1 MADTGWISIHRK
13 IRECVIWD
21 SDEPFTRRD
30 AWIDL
35 LLLANHRDKETIFD
49 GEKIT
54 IRRGQYL
61 TSVRKLAQ
69 EWHWGKDK
77 TLKYLKLL
85 EECEMITRDADSRRT
100 LITIVNYCL
109 YQDKSDDVADSN
121 KDSEQTVNRH
131 SSATNNNINNDNNKK
146 EKINKKEKPDIL
158 FERLS
163 QEYLFSDR
171 IIESLREWFEYKTER
186 KDTFVV
192 SGMKKALT
200 QIQSKINSFGEDYVI
215 EVVNNSMAHSWQ
227 GLTWDSVKPS
237 DIKSK
242 PTYKT
247 IPKEQWDSYMWNDA
261 IKDGYVT
268 NEDFREWRKE
278 HVVV

>member
-54 IRRGQYL
+54 VKRGQYL

-109 YQDKSDDVADSN
+109 YQDKNDDVADSE

-131 SSATNNNINNDNNKK
+131 LSATNNNDNNVNNENNVNKNKK
-146 EKINKKEKPDIL
+146 EKKPKHKYGQYKNVMLSDEQLAKLKEEFPDWEERIERVSSYCQSTGRKYSDYLATIRNWAKKDKPKKE
-158 FERLS
+158 
-163 QEYLFSDR
+163 
-171 IIESLREWFEYKTER
+171 
-186 KDTFVV
+186 
-192 SGMKKALT
+192 SG
-200 QIQSKINSFGEDYVI
+200 
-215 EVVNNSMAHSWQ
+215 
-227 GLTWDSVKPS
+227 WDSVK
-237 DIKSK
+237 
-242 PTYKT
+242 
-247 IPKEQWDSYMWNDA
+247 
-261 IKDGYVT
+261 V
-268 NEDFREWRKE
+268 
-278 HVVV
+278 